1 MNLDAPPR
9 DKLRTITQKLHIRL
23 TILMM
28 TCTQQQ
34 DRSQEAK
41 MTNRDDVTNLTM
53 MRITKDIT
61 KNSQVTHLD

>member
-1 MNLDAPPR
+1 
-9 DKLRTITQKLHIRL
+9 
-23 TILMM
+23 M